1 MLIVVKRRFKKQ
13 HVIGGAGIFETLK
26 SLFQRL
32 VNSNAA
38 GSVASKIASAA
49 KTELSR
55 KAIDAGK
62 SVVKEVGFSAIEAG
76 KSAAIQA
83 GKKLFVPKTKQ
94 NMVNGRPVLTQQSKD
109 TLSSI
114 FQKTDQPTTNLNGL
128 LAGQGLNSNAVR
140 IEQLIRKLNGG
151 GMKLV

>member
-1 MLIVVKRRFKKQ
+1 MLQV
-13 HVIGGAGIFETLK
+13 LY
-26 SLFQRL
+26 
-32 VNSNAA
+32 
-38 GSVASKIASAA
+38 VASKIASAA
-49 KTELSR
+49 KTELGR

-83 GKKLFVPKTKQ
+83 GKKLFDRAIPKTKQ

-128 LAGQGLNSNAVR
+128 LAGQGMNSNAVR
-140 IEQLIRKLNGG
+140 IEQLVRKLNGG

>member
-1 MLIVVKRRFKKQ
+1 M
-13 HVIGGAGIFETLK
+13 
-26 SLFQRL
+26 
-32 VNSNAA
+32 
-38 GSVASKIASAA
+38 
-49 KTELSR
+49 
-55 KAIDAGK
+55 
-62 SVVKEVGFSAIEAG
+62 KEVGFSAIEAG

-83 GKKLFVPKTKQ
+83 GKKLFAPKTKQ

-128 LAGQGLNSNAVR
+128 LAGQGMNSNAVR
-140 IEQLIRKLNGG
+140 IEQLVRKLNGG